1 MKLGERIR
9 LNLFPSTSRRK
20 HRTSTQLIFA
30 LKLRLKLNLDRR
42 CSSVKGYRF
51 LYFPWTCRF
60 VFERQLKTRA
70 SRLAPRTQRPVPL
83 QSCHASSTSL
93 LLPDCSAQ
101 EGALLLL
108 VSLR

>member
-9 LNLFPSTSRRK
+9 LNLFPFTSRRK
-20 HRTSTQLIFA
+20 HHAAYFCAEVEIEI
-30 LKLRLKLNLDRR
+30 NLDRR

-93 LLPDCSAQ
+93 LLPDCSTQ